1 MKLKI
6 LLITLVLLAGC
17 SMSENLSAKDNKKV
31 DVYINDGSVQ
41 CMGGGKTIKQTEL
54 LLESKGIN
62 VYSSTCGDING
73 MAVISVCG
81 AGGLHINVHSIDE
94 GKMTEADKLGFKPVS
109 LLKEGFTKNCKTKNK
124 PSNGLNMK

>member
-6 LLITLVLLAGC
+6 LLITLTLLSGC
-17 SMSENLSAKDNKKV
+17 GMSEDLSAKDNKKV

-54 LLESKGIN
+54 MLEDKGIN
-62 VYSSTCGDING
+62 VYSSTCGDINA

-94 GKMTEADKLGFKPVS
+94 DKMIDAENLGFKPVS
-109 LLKEGFTKNCKTKNK
+109 SLKEGFTKNCKTKSK
-124 PSNGLNMK
+124 PSNGLDMQ

>member
-6 LLITLVLLAGC
+6 MLISSVLLMGC
-17 SMSENLSAKDNKKV
+17 SMSENLSAQDSSKV

-41 CMGGGKTIKQTEL
+41 CMGGGKTVKQTER
-54 LLESKGIN
+54 LLEKEGIN

-94 GKMTEADKLGFKPVS
+94 GKVPEAEKLGFKPVS
-109 LLKEGFTKNCKTKNK
+109 LLKEGFTKNCKTKSR
-124 PSNGLNMK
+124 PSNSLNIQ